1 MRGYSRFDF
10 SKRKGTKQ
18 MHGEYENAHEE
29 YEQERDRLEEL
40 RRWQEYQDTLAD
52 KDVERK
58 KEDEKE
64 IY

>member
-1 MRGYSRFDF
+1 
-10 SKRKGTKQ
+10 

-40 RRWQEYQDTLAD
+40 RKWQEYQDTLAD
-52 KDVERK
+52 KDIERK
-58 KEDEKE
+58 KEDERE